1 MDSIHLLLLFQHTAA
16 RRRLVLVRNLAAVV
30 FDVSTHSRPKAAG
43 RFSHVCIA
51 NMVVSTHSRPKAAG
65 RTSKSPPIRAEVSTH
80 SRPKAAG
87 RQAYGINADNR
98 RFNTQPPEGGWQDA
112 WQNRQPDCA
121 FQHTA
126 ARRRLGQAVDGGVRH
141 TVVSTHSRPKAA
153 GIFTTLLRFA
163 VACFNTQP
171 PEGGWVLSVYQRFF
185 EEVSTHS
192 RPKAA
197 GCTMNRLR
205 FYKVQFQHTAARRRL
220 AFKIG

>member
-1 MDSIHLLLLFQHTAA
+1 MPLLEATCDTLVFQHTAARRRLDLCMDSIHLLLLFQHTAA

-126 ARRRLGQAVDGGVRH
+126 ARRRLVQLK
-141 TVVSTHSRPKAA
+141 TKSSL
-153 GIFTTLLRFA
+153 IWQS
-163 VACFNTQP
+163 FNTQP
-171 PEGGWVLSVYQRFF
+171 PEGGW
-185 EEVSTHS
+185 
-192 RPKAA
+192 
-197 GCTMNRLR
+197 
-205 FYKVQFQHTAARRRL
+205 
-220 AFKIG
+220 